1 MKIKQLLL
9 TTAGLALLAFVPAV
23 AQADPVTLNL
33 PGSITVTQGGS
44 ITVSGSIA
52 NGGPPTFF
60 ITSGN
65 LSITGPAGITFDDSA
80 FLLNAPASLGSMVN
94 SGLFDFFDVF
104 VDASVAPGTYSLA
117 GTFTVRGGPTFG
129 STVTTLTQDFDIV
142 VRASTQ
148 AVPEPASLLLLGSGL
163 GGTWLAQ
170 RRRKRKSTG

>member
-9 TTAGLALLAFVPAV
+9 ITAGLALLALLPAV

-33 PGSITVTQGGS
+33 PGSITVAQGGS
-44 ITVSGSIA
+44 ITVSGSIF
-52 NGGPPTFF
+52 NGGGPTFF

-80 FLLNAPASLGSMVN
+80 FLLNAPGSLASMVD

-104 VDASVAPGTYSLA
+104 VDTSVAPGTYTLA
-117 GTFTVRGGPTFG
+117 GTFTVRGGPVFG
-129 STVTTLTQDFDIV
+129 STVTTLTQDFNIV
-142 VRASTQ
+142 VRATQ
-148 AVPEPASLLLLGSGL
+148 TVPEPASLLLLGSGL

-170 RRRKRKSTG
+170 RRRKQKSTG